1 MLHDSD
7 SWLDVLQEGL
17 GLARV
22 GDYDRAL
29 DRFEHARALA
39 PARAET
45 ACALGREQM
54 RRGHAEEACELL
66 RQAWQSDNSLITAGT
81 SLARCLGLDL
91 EELERAHA
99 VLDEVDKLHP
109 EEATSRIIR
118 SELLLFQG
126 RHEEAALLAG
136 PLSEAPL
143 RTSPN
148 DRLANVAR
156 LLMSRVENERGL
168 SAVSNGGVE
177 RAIFA
182 FKRASDLDPAWAA
195 PSSNLGAAF
204 ERLGKPGRAESAYQE
219 ALRRDPDYARAWHN
233 LAKLYRR
240 DGHSGADRCIA
251 KAFRADAVDCEIAA
265 DYAIALLAQSK
276 QDRALQA
283 LTSHAEALGDLSE
296 AWAAL
301 AIPLAAG
308 GAGALSQLC
317 LHNAKTRCSNPALL
331 SRTQAVLDS
340 YLHSSLHPNDEPT
353 T

>member
-7 SWLDVLQEGL
+7 SWIDVLQEGL
-17 GLARV
+17 GLARA

-29 DRFEHARALA
+29 DHFEHARALA
-39 PARAET
+39 PSRAET

-54 RRGHAEEACELL
+54 RRGHVEEACALL
-66 RQAWQSDNSLITAGT
+66 QEAWHRDSSLITAGT
-81 SLARCLGLDL
+81 SLARCLGLDG
-91 EELERAHA
+91 EELDRAHA
-99 VLDEVDKLHP
+99 VLDEVDKQHP
-109 EEATSRIIR
+109 EEATSRIVR
-118 SELLLFQG
+118 SELLLAQS

-136 PLSEAPL
+136 PLQ
-143 RTSPN
+143 TSAN
-148 DRLANVAR
+148 DRLANAAN
-156 LLMSRVENERGL
+156 LLMARVENERGL
-168 SAVSNGGVE
+168 SAVNNGGVE

-204 ERLGKPGRAESAYQE
+204 EKLGKAARAESAYQQ
-219 ALRRDPDYARAWHN
+219 ALARDPDYARAWHN

-240 DGHSGADRCIA
+240 TNDSGADHCITR
-251 KAFRADAVDCEIAA
+251 AFRADPTDSEIAA
-265 DYAIALLAQSK
+265 EYAISLRTQGK

-283 LTSHAEALGDLSE
+283 LTSHATALGDLSE

-308 GAGALSQLC
+308 GAGELSQLC
-317 LHNAKTRCSNPALL
+317 LRNAKARCSDPALL
-331 SRTQAVLDS
+331 RRTQAVLDS
-340 YLHSSLHPNDEPT
+340 NLASNVEPT